1 MEFEASRAKAVDKLN
16 YFVENNLSEYS
27 KLRNFDFGPDDRSNI
42 SCLSPYITHGVINEL
57 EVIDKSLKKFS
68 FAKNE
73 KFIQEVLWRV
83 YWKGW
88 LELRPNVWS
97 DYLVELNNLRN
108 EFKSNQ
114 NYLNAIEGKT
124 NIECFNQW
132 VKELKENNYLHNH
145 TRMWFASI
153 WIFTLEL
160 PWQLGAEFFMQ
171 HLYDGDAASNTL
183 GWRWVAGVQT
193 QGKHY
198 LASEWNIRKF
208 TNNRFQNIQ
217 LNENAPPIFSDKT
230 YSIGKKDFLN
240 FEILEDKILFL
251 GNSNEIAESI
261 ACLKGKGPTDTMELV
276 YAQANALGFD
286 IGDVIANGSA
296 LNEFRLMLIRQGV
309 DESVAQQL
317 INEPWSVLQ
326 RSPQQYSIQ
335 VEKSGYLA
343 DLDALVIGQV
353 LCEAGAGRSV
363 QESDIDHGIGIEI
376 HRSIGERVES
386 GDAIMTLDGPFGI
399 DIHLIQRL
407 KQAITISDYQV
418 KLGTRILETVT
429 ISDCPTT

>member
-1 MEFEASRAKAVDKLN
+1 MIFEASRAKAIDKLN
-16 YFVENNLSEYS
+16 IFIENNLSEYS
-27 KLRNFDFGPDDRSNI
+27 KLRNFDFGPDNRSNI
-42 SCLSPYITHGVINEL
+42 SCLSPYITHGIVNEL

-68 FAKNE
+68 FSKNE

-132 VKELKENNYLHNH
+132 VKELKVNNYLHNH

-198 LASEWNIRKF
+198 LASEWNIKKF

-217 LNENAPPIFSDKT
+217 LNENASSIFNDKT
-230 YSIGKKDFLN
+230 YPINKKEFLN
-240 FEILEDKILFL
+240 SQILENKILLIFENNMTFEFSDFKEHKFKKIL
-251 GNSNEIAESI
+251 LVLNDTNRAIKLSEKVLKFKANLLEDQKTRLIEKSI
-261 ACLKGKGPTDTMELV
+261 NCETININDLKDITEKV
-276 YAQANALGFD
+276 YALYPTVSENLNFIQNNQLQNIKFLYRKLDQFSWQYCNKGFFNFKNY
-286 IGDVIANGSA
+286 IPKI
-296 LNEFRLMLIRQGV
+296 
-309 DESVAQQL
+309 
-317 INEPWSVLQ
+317 
-326 RSPQQYSIQ
+326 
-335 VEKSGYLA
+335 
-343 DLDALVIGQV
+343 
-353 LCEAGAGRSV
+353 
-363 QESDIDHGIGIEI
+363 
-376 HRSIGERVES
+376 
-386 GDAIMTLDGPFGI
+386 
-399 DIHLIQRL
+399 
-407 KQAITISDYQV
+407 ISNFN
-418 KLGTRILETVT
+418 
-429 ISDCPTT
+429 